1 MIDCDFLQAEDGE
14 KKSKQQIKLLC
25 ESLSYNNAGFSLS
38 HTDLDWMEDV
48 IGRTILEN
56 LH

>member
-38 HTDLDWMEDV
+38 HTDLD
-48 IGRTILEN
+48 
-56 LH
+56 